1 MSFKKLPLLSFFYL
15 IIYANIM
22 LLVFM
27 SANQFTTWLLI
38 EIIIFLFI
46 GVMFKDSVH
55 NSSFIIY
62 FIIQRFASIMILISL
77 FVSSICFWSVYLFHL
92 FVLIK
97 LAIFP
102 LFLWYYNVLYN
113 LSSFSLFIV
122 LSPQKFPVFML
133 VYLFNNTQLT
143 FLPSIF
149 NTVLPFILLSV
160 LVSSLGG
167 LVVTDLKRML
177 IWSSF
182 SSSSW
187 IYLSCF
193 VSIVSLLF
201 YFLIYS
207 ILLIGFMI
215 FTNWLAKSF
224 TPFSKKVLM
233 LILFSIIGLPPFP
246 LFFAKLMII
255 LSTLIL
261 FSHFYF
267 ISIFILFLLIFS
279 VILILLY
286 FRAII
291 NLILF

>member
-1 MSFKKLPLLSFFYL
+1 
-15 IIYANIM
+15 
-22 LLVFM
+22 
-27 SANQFTTWLLI
+27 
-38 EIIIFLFI
+38 
-46 GVMFKDSVH
+46 
-55 NSSFIIY
+55 
-62 FIIQRFASIMILISL
+62 
-77 FVSSICFWSVYLFHL
+77 
-92 FVLIK
+92 
-97 LAIFP
+97 
-102 LFLWYYNVLYN
+102 
-113 LSSFSLFIV
+113 
-122 LSPQKFPVFML
+122 
-133 VYLFNNTQLT
+133 
-143 FLPSIF
+143 
-149 NTVLPFILLSV
+149 
-160 LVSSLGG
+160 